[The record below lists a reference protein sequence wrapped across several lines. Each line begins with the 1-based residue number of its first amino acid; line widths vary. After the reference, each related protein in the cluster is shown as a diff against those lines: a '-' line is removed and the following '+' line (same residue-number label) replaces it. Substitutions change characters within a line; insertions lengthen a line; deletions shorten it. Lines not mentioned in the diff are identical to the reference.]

1 MSRTAGTKTR
11 ISASAT
17 PRSYPAHI
25 IPLTPTP
32 PTSARP
38 GTPNARAPA
47 GPTTDAHFVG
57 TLHPPFPKI
66 RNPHDPIRR
75 AHPACPDADRAP
87 LRPPPLTPRHELQRA
102 TAPGLAGSRLRSERV
117 GGWRGPGPGPPVR
130 SPDAPGTATIYHVR
144 TVVRA
149 TTHGLSEPAGNE
161 QASLESLTYPVLPRS
176 ILTLSDG
183 TVPGRSRL
191 YRGDYILR
199 RYYIPIYGSG
209 RSTHLNR
216 HPPRQIAKSRM
227 LSLRSELWKATRQ
240 ASAQ

>member
-1 MSRTAGTKTR
+1 MSRTPARKR
-11 ISASAT
+11 ASPAT
-17 PRSYPAHI
+17 HGSRSYPAH

-144 TVVRA
+144 TSRRDHARSERA
-149 TTHGLSEPAGNE
+149 SGKR
-161 QASLESLTYPVLPRS
+161 AS
-176 ILTLSDG
+176 
-183 TVPGRSRL
+183 
-191 YRGDYILR
+191 
-199 RYYIPIYGSG
+199 
-209 RSTHLNR
+209 
-216 HPPRQIAKSRM
+216 KSRKFDVPC
-227 LSLRSELWKATRQ
+227 LTPVHSDTF
-240 ASAQ
+240 

>member
-11 ISASAT
+11 ISGLRAT
-17 PRSYPAHI
+17 HGPT
-25 IPLTPTP
+25 PLTYRSHRHR

-130 SPDAPGTATIYHVR
+130 SPDAPGTATMIYHVR
-144 TVVRA
+144 TSSARDHARSERA
-149 TTHGLSEPAGNE
+149 SGAAGNE
-161 QASLESLTYPVLPRS
+161 QASLESTKFDVHVDVPCLTPVH
-176 ILTLSDG
+176 SD
-183 TVPGRSRL
+183 TF
-191 YRGDYILR
+191 
-199 RYYIPIYGSG
+199 
-209 RSTHLNR
+209 
-216 HPPRQIAKSRM
+216 
-227 LSLRSELWKATRQ
+227 
-240 ASAQ
+240 

>member
-1 MSRTAGTKTR
+1 M
-11 ISASAT
+11 T
-17 PRSYPAHI
+17 PSVA
-25 IPLTPTP
+25 
-32 PTSARP
+32 
-38 GTPNARAPA
+38 
-47 GPTTDAHFVG
+47 
-57 TLHPPFPKI
+57 
-66 RNPHDPIRR
+66 PIRR
-75 AHPACPDADRAP
+75 VRMRHRAP

-102 TAPGLAGSRLRSERV
+102 TAPGLAGSRLRSKRV

-130 SPDAPGTATIYHVR
+130 SPDAPGTACPGP
-144 TVVRA
+144 VRA

-191 YRGDYILR
+191 YRIGDYILR
-199 RYYIPIYGSG
+199 RYYTYLYIYGSG

-227 LSLRSELWKATRQ
+227 LSLRSDLWKATRQ

>member
-1 MSRTAGTKTR
+1 MSTR
-11 ISASAT
+11 
-17 PRSYPAHI
+17 RSPH

-57 TLHPPFPKI
+57 TLRSPRSAIPMTPS
-66 RNPHDPIRR
+66 R
-75 AHPACPDADRAP
+75 HPACPDRGCGSGAQRAP

-130 SPDAPGTATIYHVR
+130 SSGPVARAARPR
-144 TVVRA
+144 TV
-149 TTHGLSEPAGNE
+149 SEPAGNE
-161 QASLESLTYPVLPRS
+161 QASLSLESLSYPVVPRP

-191 YRGDYILR
+191 YRGDY
-199 RYYIPIYGSG
+199 YGSG
-209 RSTHLNR
+209 RSTHLNW
-216 HPPRQIAKSRM
+216 HPPRQISKSRM